1 MLPGGQVIRL
11 KDVAQVNDTWVDS
24 PVRTDFNKKMVSKE
38 LTKILDDDNRT
49 VLFSDYH
56 ELEDKLGGIGASE
69 KTAKLIIK
77 EAKK

>member
-1 MLPGGQVIRL
+1 MCIRDRDKEAVTEL
-11 KDVAQVNDTWVDS
+11 IQS
-24 PVRTDFNKKMVSKE
+24 DFNKKMVSRE

-69 KTAKLIIK
+69 KTAKLIIEETK
-77 EAKK
+77 